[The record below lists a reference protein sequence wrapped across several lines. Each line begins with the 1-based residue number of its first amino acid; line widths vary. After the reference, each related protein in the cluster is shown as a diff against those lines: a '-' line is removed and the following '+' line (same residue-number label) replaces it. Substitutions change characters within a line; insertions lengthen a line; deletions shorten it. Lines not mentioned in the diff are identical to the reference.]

1 MPLPWHVVHVKE
13 PMPSQLTHFDTSDS
27 PLPITTVT
35 VPAPVQNLHTSG
47 KSTRRSELSKSSRWF
62 SKEFVGRQYIWV
74 SLDESWTTDTICQF
88 DLQGK

>member
-27 PLPITTVT
+27 PFPITTVT

-47 KSTRRSELSKSSRWF
+47 KINEEIRTEVVRFPKNLFGGNTFKFHLMSQ
-62 SKEFVGRQYIWV
+62 GRF
-74 SLDESWTTDTICQF
+74 ICQF

>member
-1 MPLPWHVVHVKE
+1 MPLPWHVVHVNE

-47 KSTRRSELSKSSRWF
+47 KSTISFQHSDLLDADTEK
-62 SKEFVGRQYIWV
+62 KEKNNVCGMHHEVI
-74 SLDESWTTDTICQF
+74 I
-88 DLQGK
+88 